1 MVSFFLLKRA
11 LNERRDLNIKFTND
25 PNVNKNWFDIL
36 RNMTQY
42 ELFRVFIYSPDFF
55 LKNYAKKFVLV
66 RILDEV
72 IENLIAYL
80 KDRHKLFSV
89 CFYFKSRS

>member
-1 MVSFFLLKRA
+1 LKRA
-11 LNERRDLNIKFTND
+11 LIERRNSNIKLNND

-42 ELFRVFIYSPDFF
+42 ELFRVFIYSPDYL
-55 LKNYAKKFVLV
+55 LKNYVKKFVLV

-80 KDRHKLFSV
+80 KDRHKLFSI
-89 CFYFKSRS
+89 CFYFKNRS